1 MDPTVQMPSPPS
13 IGAASDTASIS
24 LRLLETLSDAVPVL
38 ICYVDAEHRYRFNNI
53 AYERWFGHSRAQ
65 ITGKHLREVM
75 GEEAYQTLRPA
86 VERALAGEHVNIETR
101 VAYHGAGTRD
111 ITVSYIPHR
120 AEGRVLGYT
129 ALIHDVTERNK
140 IAAALKQS
148 EERYRAFVAN
158 SSEGIWRYELDPPLD
173 LSVSAEEQLAHMYKH
188 ARLAELNDAMARM
201 YGYEQADAL
210 LDAPLGLLLPADDAA
225 ARAYLLSVI
234 DIGYAFAEVE
244 SAERDKD
251 GNLHYFEN
259 SMVPVIRD
267 GKLLR
272 VWGVQRD
279 ITARKAA
286 EDALREADRRKD
298 AFLATL
304 AHELRNPLAPIRNG
318 LQILDKRV
326 GADDEVAHRTITMMQ
341 RQMTH
346 LVRLVDDLLDV
357 SRITRGKLQ
366 LKLQRVA
373 VADLIRSATEAC
385 RSLFD
390 AAGHDFEIQLPPE
403 PLYVDADPDRLVQV
417 VSNLL
422 SNAAK
427 FTSSAGRVVLR
438 VARQGEQ
445 VQIEVHDTGVG
456 IAHDQLDHVF
466 EPFFQLDQ
474 HGSRG
479 QGGLGIGLSLVREL
493 VHMHGGTAAALSDGA
508 DQGSTFVVRLPL
520 ARLQANAGSEPVAQ
534 AVPGKASRALRI
546 LVADDNLDAAQS
558 LSMLL
563 ESEGHEIQTAANG
576 AQALERFE
584 RFKPHV
590 VLMDVG
596 MPVMDG
602 VEAARRIRE
611 TPEGAR
617 IPIVALTG
625 WGQEADRERTR
636 DAGMS
641 HHLVKPV
648 SSDDLRAVLAS
659 LTI

>member
-1 MDPTVQMPSPPS
+1 MKPKSPTATPLDT
-13 IGAASDTASIS
+13 AATSDAASIS
-24 LRLLETLSDAVPVL
+24 LSLLQTLSDAVPVL
-38 ICYVDAEHRYRFNNI
+38 ICYVDAEHRYRFNNV
-53 AYERWFGHSRAQ
+53 AYERWFGYSREQ

-75 GEEAYQTLRPA
+75 GEEAYKTLQPA
-86 VERALAGEHVNIETR
+86 VERALAGEHVDIETR
-101 VAYHGAGTRD
+101 VAYRDAGIRD
-111 ITVSYIPHR
+111 IAVSYIPHR
-120 AEGRVLGYT
+120 ADDRVLGYT
-129 ALIHDVTERNK
+129 ALIHDVTERKK
-140 IAAALKQS
+140 IAAALKHS

-158 SSEGIWRYELDPPLD
+158 SSEGIWRYELDQPLD
-173 LSVSAEEQLAHMYKH
+173 LSLTAEEQLAHMYKY

-201 YGYEQADAL
+201 YGYEQAEAL
-210 LDAPLGLLLPADDAA
+210 LDAPLGLLLPPDDAA
-225 ARAYLLSVI
+225 ARAYLMSVI
-234 DIGYAFAEVE
+234 DIGYAFTEVE

-251 GNLHYFEN
+251 GNLHFFEN

-272 VWGVQRD
+272 AWGVQRD
-279 ITARKAA
+279 ITARKSA

-298 AFLATL
+298 TFLATL

-318 LQILDKRV
+318 LQILDKRI
-326 GADDEVAHRTITMMQ
+326 GAEDEIAQRTITMMQ

-373 VADLIRSATEAC
+373 VVDLVRSATEAC

-390 AAGHDFEIQLPPE
+390 TAGHHFEVQLPAE
-403 PLYVDADPDRLVQV
+403 SLHVDADPDRLVQV
-417 VSNLL
+417 ISNLL

-427 FTSSAGRVVLR
+427 FTSTPGRIVLR
-438 VARQGEQ
+438 VSREGES
-445 VQIEVHDTGVG
+445 VHIEVRDTGIG
-456 IAHDQLDHVF
+456 IASDQLDRVF
-466 EPFFQLDQ
+466 EAFLQLDQ
-474 HGSRG
+474 HGARG

-508 DQGSTFVVRLPL
+508 GQGSTFVVRLPL
-520 ARLQANAGSEPVAQ
+520 AAAS
-534 AVPGKASRALRI
+534 AVIATERERQQSSDATLRALRI
-546 LVADDNLDAAQS
+546 LVADDNLDAALS

-563 ESEGHEIQTAANG
+563 EIEGHEVQTVANG
-576 AQALERFE
+576 AQAVERFDT
-584 RFKPHV
+584 FKPHV
-590 VLMDVG
+590 ILMDVG

-611 TPEGAR
+611 SYAGANV
-617 IPIVALTG
+617 PIVALTG

-648 SSDDLRAVLAS
+648 SAEDLRAVLAS
-659 LTI
+659 LLV